1 MCRNYQ
7 GLIQLSEVPMTRLLR
22 IDSSSRTTG
31 SHSSHIANQAEIMWR
46 EANPQGKVIHRH
58 LGRDPIPILSQE
70 TITGFFSPQEALT
83 EKLQEATALSDQ
95 LIGELQSADTLLL
108 AVPIYNFSVPAT
120 LKCWIDQITRIGHT
134 FAYEDGAFR
143 GLTKTRRA
151 VVICVY
157 GADGYLEG
165 QPFEAANF
173 LDPYLRFLLS
183 FLGIKEIEVVSVQA
197 TTADEATVAEHLAQS
212 FADLSAVMA
221 GQRLETA

>member
-1 MCRNYQ
+1 
-7 GLIQLSEVPMTRLLR
+7 MTRLLR

-31 SHSSHIANQAEIMWR
+31 SHSSQLADQAEAMWR
-46 EANPQGKVIHRH
+46 DANPQGQVVHRH
-58 LGRDPIPILSQE
+58 LGRDPIPVLSQE
-70 TITGFFSPQEALT
+70 TITGFFSPQEKLT
-83 EKLQEATALSDQ
+83 SDLQEATALSDQ
-95 LIGELQSADTLLL
+95 LIDELQTADMLLL

-143 GLTKTRRA
+143 GLTKTKRA
-151 VVICVY
+151 VVICAY

-183 FLGIKEIEVVSVQA
+183 FLGIGDVQMVSVQA
-197 TTADEATVAEHLAQS
+197 TTADEQIVSSNLAQS
-212 FADLSAVMA
+212 AADVSAAMA
-221 GQRLETA
+221 GSRLETA